1 MKHIKLFEEFLS
13 EGYKSNEILTE
24 AFKSSILQTLVS
36 NKAGNIGKAF
46 FSTLSKIGIA
56 ASEITNLDIIQVN
69 PKEGAK
75 ISKSNPNAIL
85 IYYSNREKPNPYAG
99 KDSYGASKIE
109 ADVPLAVVKGQ
120 LYMGLVY
127 DRWASKKGKT
137 EYKLVPLK
145 DAGTGLGAPEK
156 SGGVYGD
163 GLTSLKRIAEVSDVV
178 YVIDPANVPASTDL
192 RQYREDSKAG
202 ATAFI
207 SDKDFK
213 SQNQSRYNSILRER
227 ASNDDVDKIVQ
238 DAIDTLT
245 EQIKKAI
252 AEKKKTKYGDILIDL
267 DPKGR
272 EIKMSDAGHQMSSIL
287 SDYSRYVEYKNSV
300 EISKERFGDLDNY
313 YTREATKQAKNIKD
327 RLNKIKKLNYA

>member
-1 MKHIKLFEEFLS
+1 MNHIKTFEDFL
-13 EGYKSNEILTE
+13 NESYYAVNE
-24 AFKSSILQTLVS
+24 AFKSPILQTLTQ
-36 NKAGNIGKAF
+36 NKKGKIGKEF
-46 FSTLSKIGIA
+46 FDTLSKMGIS
-56 ASEITNLDIIQVN
+56 ASEITNLDIIQAD

-75 ISKSNPNAIL
+75 ISGTNPNAIL

-99 KDSYGASKIE
+99 KGSYGADRIE
-109 ADVPLAVVKGQ
+109 ADVPLAVVKGK
-120 LYMGLVY
+120 LYMGLSY
-127 DRWASKKGKT
+127 DKWASKKGNAQ
-137 EYKLVPLK
+137 YKLVPLK
-145 DAGTGLGAPEK
+145 SAGKALGSVEK

-163 GLTSLKRIAEVSDVV
+163 GLTSLSRMAEVSDVL
-178 YVIDPANVPASTDL
+178 YVIDPTNVPSSTDL
-192 RQYREDSKAG
+192 RKFREETKKG
-202 ATAFI
+202 AIAFLD
-207 SDKDFK
+207 DKDFK
-213 SQNQSRYNSILRER
+213 YQNQSRYDAILRER
-227 ASNDDVDKIVQ
+227 ASKDDIDGMVQ
-238 DAIDTLT
+238 EAIDTLT